1 MVFGVMAAGF
11 IYNKA
16 MIYWTEFIVCAA
28 VIVYAGTK
36 LSKYGDILA
45 EKTGL
50 GGTWIGIVLMAS
62 VTSLPELVTGVS
74 SVTYAG
80 VPDIAVGDVL
90 GSCVFNLLILTLLDA
105 LHSPKPISSSVHQGH
120 VLSASFGILLLMILA
135 ISFFLMPLTRPI
147 GWIGVY
153 SIINIAIYLVAM
165 RMVYYYEKRR
175 VSEFIN
181 EMAEELQYQ
190 GISTRSATLNYMVNA
205 VLVVIA
211 ASFLPGIG
219 ENIAEATGLGQTF
232 VGSFLIALSTSL
244 PEIVISVV
252 AIRINAADM
261 AIGNLF
267 GSNMFNLFIL
277 AIDDILFIK
286 GPILNHVS
294 PSHLISALFA
304 VFMTAIAIIGLT
316 YRQERKRYILAWDS
330 IAILTG
336 YILYVW
342 LLYVLR

>member
-1 MVFGVMAAGF
+1 
-11 IYNKA
+11 
-16 MIYWTEFIVCAA
+16 MIYWIEFIACAA
-28 VIVYAGTK
+28 LIIYAGTK

-50 GGTWIGIVLMAS
+50 GKTWIGIVLMAS

-80 VPDIAVGDVL
+80 VPDIAVGDIL
-90 GSCVFNLLILTLLDA
+90 GSCVLNLLILTLLDA
-105 LHSPKPISSSVHQGH
+105 LHKPMPISSSVHQGH
-120 VLSASFGILLLMILA
+120 VLSASFGILLLIVLA
-135 ISFFLMPLTRPI
+135 ISYLLAPLIRPI
-147 GWIGVY
+147 GWIGLY
-153 SIINIAIYLVAM
+153 SIINIVIYFVAM
-165 RMVYYYEKRR
+165 RMVYFYEKKR

-190 GISTRSATLNYMVNA
+190 GISTKSAILNYSANA

-211 ASFLPGIG
+211 ASFLPVIG
-219 ENIAEATGLGQTF
+219 ENIAETTGLGQTF

-244 PEIVISVV
+244 PEIVVSVA
-252 AIRINAADM
+252 AIKINAADM

-267 GSNMFNLFIL
+267 GSNMFNLFL
-277 AIDDILFIK
+277 LSIDDILFVK
-286 GPILNHVS
+286 GPILDHVRS
-294 PSHLISALFA
+294 SHMISVLFA

-330 IAILTG
+330 MAILPA
-336 YILYVW
+336 
-342 LLYVLR
+342 YVLYMWLIYSLR